1 MSFGFGGRRLSGVD
15 LLGLGDLK
23 VTAIDERHDGV
34 TVDAEAI
41 ELDGVPVCEC
51 GGSVYKHG
59 MRTISVR
66 DSTIRRLPTVLRI
79 KRRRYRCQACGSILM
94 NRLAGLRD
102 DRDMTERLRKQIA
115 EDAID
120 RTFTDAATLNG
131 VNDKTVKRIFDEIA
145 NERLNGYS
153 FTLPTVL
160 GMDEKV
166 ISGIPRFVLGDMNRR
181 TLLDMLPDRKATNL
195 AKYFNNFGHYERQNV
210 RVITQDMYWPYKDLN
225 ERFFKSATVVIDKFH
240 VLRYANDA
248 VDRVRIA
255 IQRDLDDEGRI
266 AMKRSNKLLKMRA
279 GRLNDERKQRLEGI
293 LRLHPMLSAAVHM
306 KEAFYDL
313 YECQTVAEAG
323 AHYDAWEELLP
334 HELRKPFKQV
344 ISYMRH
350 TRWRRLI
357 LNYFDHRYTN
367 AYAESL
373 NGLIDAVQRAGR
385 GYDFETLRA
394 KALLRYGPF
403 RYEAANKM
411 NFLTFLRYHGVDLST
426 FEDDLRAGRF

>member
-41 ELDGVPVCEC
+41 EL
-51 GGSVYKHG
+51 
-59 MRTISVR
+59 
-66 DSTIRRLPTVLRI
+66 
-79 KRRRYRCQACGSILM
+79 
-94 NRLAGLRD
+94 
-102 DRDMTERLRKQIA
+102 
-115 EDAID
+115 
-120 RTFTDAATLNG
+120 
-131 VNDKTVKRIFDEIA
+131 
-145 NERLNGYS
+145 
-153 FTLPTVL
+153 
-160 GMDEKV
+160 
-166 ISGIPRFVLGDMNRR
+166 
-181 TLLDMLPDRKATNL
+181 
-195 AKYFNNFGHYERQNV
+195 
-210 RVITQDMYWPYKDLN
+210 
-225 ERFFKSATVVIDKFH
+225 
-240 VLRYANDA
+240 
-248 VDRVRIA
+248 
-255 IQRDLDDEGRI
+255 
-266 AMKRSNKLLKMRA
+266 
-279 GRLNDERKQRLEGI
+279 
-293 LRLHPMLSAAVHM
+293 
-306 KEAFYDL
+306 
-313 YECQTVAEAG
+313 
-323 AHYDAWEELLP
+323 EELLP

>member
-131 VNDKTVKRIFDEIA
+131 VND
-145 NERLNGYS
+145 
-153 FTLPTVL
+153 
-160 GMDEKV
+160 
-166 ISGIPRFVLGDMNRR
+166 
-181 TLLDMLPDRKATNL
+181 
-195 AKYFNNFGHYERQNV
+195 
-210 RVITQDMYWPYKDLN
+210 
-225 ERFFKSATVVIDKFH
+225 
-240 VLRYANDA
+240 
-248 VDRVRIA
+248 
-255 IQRDLDDEGRI
+255 
-266 AMKRSNKLLKMRA
+266 
-279 GRLNDERKQRLEGI
+279 
-293 LRLHPMLSAAVHM
+293 
-306 KEAFYDL
+306 
-313 YECQTVAEAG
+313 
-323 AHYDAWEELLP
+323 
-334 HELRKPFKQV
+334 
-344 ISYMRH
+344 
-350 TRWRRLI
+350 
-357 LNYFDHRYTN
+357 
-367 AYAESL
+367 
-373 NGLIDAVQRAGR
+373 AVQRAGR